1 MKHAYRAIVNMMRTW
16 QGVIYFTSSK
26 LGLSSLV
33 EALNQPIKMQKK
45 IAILDIFI
53 DIFNVPIFLGGSESN
68 STTGDYM
75 LLGGFGKSD
84 NLLNNY
90 IALLLQAFHHCGAY
104 DALTMLGTTAEEGSQ
119 LNRQSKAFLK
129 NIIYLSSNLL
139 PEVPH
144 FPQLIHIATDFTAFD
159 QHSTRTRATKL
170 VKELS
175 TVALRNPLEF
185 NQ

>member
-1 MKHAYRAIVNMMRTW
+1 M
-16 QGVIYFTSSK
+16 
-26 LGLSSLV
+26 
-33 EALNQPIKMQKK
+33 
-45 IAILDIFI
+45 
-53 DIFNVPIFLGGSESN
+53 PIFLGGSESN

-119 LNRQSKAFLK
+119 LNKQSKAFLK

-144 FPQLIHIATDFTAFD
+144 FP
-159 QHSTRTRATKL
+159 
-170 VKELS
+170 
-175 TVALRNPLEF
+175 
-185 NQ
+185 

>member
-1 MKHAYRAIVNMMRTW
+1 MKLAQRAIVNMMRSW

-68 STTGDYM
+68 TTTGDYL

-90 IALLLQAFHHCGAY
+90 IALLL
-104 DALTMLGTTAEEGSQ
+104 
-119 LNRQSKAFLK
+119 
-129 NIIYLSSNLL
+129 
-139 PEVPH
+139 
-144 FPQLIHIATDFTAFD
+144 
-159 QHSTRTRATKL
+159 
-170 VKELS
+170 
-175 TVALRNPLEF
+175 
-185 NQ
+185 

>member
-1 MKHAYRAIVNMMRTW
+1 MKLAQRAIVNMMRSW

-26 LGLSSLV
+26 MGLSSLV
-33 EALNQPIKMQKK
+33 EALNQPIRMAKK

-104 DALTMLGTTAEEGSQ
+104 DALTMLGTTAEEGTP
-119 LNRQSKAFLK
+119 LNRKSKAFLK

-139 PEVPH
+139 PDVPH
-144 FPQLIHIATDFTAFD
+144 FPQLLHVATDFSSFD
-159 QHSTRTRATKL
+159 
-170 VKELS
+170 
-175 TVALRNPLEF
+175 
-185 NQ
+185 